1 MLYVKA
7 IKNAFDSKED
17 LKDNGFSWNKE
28 EKCWER
34 TFKNNDE
41 YNKFIEHFLNVTYYG
56 RKVVNRYHSK
66 VEFEVENVQ
75 EPKDVKDSEKA
86 EAFAHMKTW
95 EEVVSFVR
103 DNSND
108 YAYAYGAGIMYAN
121 DPDTREA
128 VANIIE
134 GMGLMTI
141 VGKEECMEL
150 AEEEGDIYKFWNWN
164 KEAIYIAIF
173 N

>member
-34 TFKNNDE
+34 TFENNDE

-75 EPKDVKDSEKA
+75 EPEDVKDSEKA

-103 DNSND
+103 DNSNTTLTHT
-108 YAYAYGAGIMYAN
+108 AQA
-121 DPDTREA
+121 
-128 VANIIE
+128 
-134 GMGLMTI
+134 
-141 VGKEECMEL
+141 
-150 AEEEGDIYKFWNWN
+150 
-164 KEAIYIAIF
+164 
-173 N
+173 